1 MSRLLVLRYWGYGVW
16 DVGCG
21 TWVLLYVGNIDDFG
35 VGDFVGRE
43 GCSVI

>member
-1 MSRLLVLRYWGYGVW
+1 MGYGMGDAGRGFFVCW
-16 DVGCG
+16 DM
-21 TWVLLYVGNIDDFG
+21 DDFG